1 MTRVKIHDFHID
13 HDNTKIV
20 KYSAYF
26 ALVINSKGDCSQEIK
41 KRLRLRMAAKEELG
55 QLTKN
60 RDEPL
65 QTKANIIH
73 THIFPITIYRCK
85 NWTAKKTYMKKKKDL
100 FEIWYWSRSLWIQWN
115 TRMTNK

>member
-1 MTRVKIHDFHID
+1 MTTVKIHDFHID

-26 ALVINSKGDCSQEIK
+26 ALVINSKEDCSQEIK
-41 KRLRLRMAAKEELG
+41 KRLRLRMPAKEKLG

-65 QTKANIIH
+65 QTKAKIIH
-73 THIFPITIYRCK
+73 THIFAITVYRCK
-85 NWTAKKTYMKKKKDL
+85 NWTAKKTYMEKKKIYLKYGIRGDL
-100 FEIWYWSRSLWIQWN
+100 YGYNGTPE
-115 TRMTNK
+115 